1 MQRPKA
7 TPARLIGLSILG
19 TIIAASAFLVIPV
32 ALHHRS
38 GNNGGFFGSSFFAG
52 FIPFVVVF
60 CGGEYLSIWSP
71 QELRNGIQLDR
82 WSQEQL
88 NPVRLFSESRIAR
101 IAPIALLVIGIV
113 LFLIETCSL
122 HHSSSVGF
130 WVCFILSNGLIA
142 LNRSV
147 APPRDSQ
154 PALWLE
160 SSAPLQSEHWGE

>member
-1 MQRPKA
+1 MRPKA

-19 TIIAASAFLVIPV
+19 TIIAASAFLVVPT

-38 GNNGGFFGSSFFAG
+38 GNNGGFFGSSFVAG
-52 FIPFVVVF
+52 FIPFMAVL
-60 CGGEYLSIWSP
+60 CGGEYLSIWSS
-71 QELRNGIQLDR
+71 QELSNGIQLDR
-82 WSQEQL
+82 WTEAQL
-88 NPVRLFSESRIAR
+88 HPVRLFSESRIAR

-122 HHSSSVGF
+122 HHSSSGGF
-130 WVCFILSNGLIA
+130 WVCFILSHGLIA
-142 LNRSV
+142 LNRSL

-160 SSAPLQSEHWGE
+160 SSTPLQSEHWGE